1 MENGPVLPPVAGG
14 QPQPAFSSQYG
25 GAPPMQMQSS
35 YGAGGVQH
43 QVMDCAKAFV
53 GKIIGR
59 GGEVI
64 TMIQQRSGAKVQIDQ
79 NVAEGKKK
87 NSC

>member
-1 MENGPVLPPVAGG
+1 MMIHVLRRHALFPRREDKIVDKVTSNAIPL
-14 QPQPAFSSQYG
+14 QLFINN
-25 GAPPMQMQSS
+25 
-35 YGAGGVQH
+35 
-43 QVMDCAKAFV
+43 V

-79 NVAEGKKK
+79 NVPEGK
-87 NSC
+87 N

>member
-1 MENGPVLPPVAGG
+1 MIGI
-14 QPQPAFSSQYG
+14 
-25 GAPPMQMQSS
+25 
-35 YGAGGVQH
+35 QH

-79 NVAEGKKK
+79 NVAEGKIFSKITQRSR
-87 NSC
+87 NLFLLQHIFILQQHIFFSCFQN

>member
-1 MENGPVLPPVAGG
+1 MVGI
-14 QPQPAFSSQYG
+14 
-25 GAPPMQMQSS
+25 
-35 YGAGGVQH
+35 QH

-79 NVAEGKKK
+79 NVAEGETFIYITKRSPKSSMSFFCLYC
-87 NSC
+87 NIFYFLFFCFQN

>member
-1 MENGPVLPPVAGG
+1 MNSNPNHLVII
-14 QPQPAFSSQYG
+14 
-25 GAPPMQMQSS
+25 
-35 YGAGGVQH
+35 
-43 QVMDCAKAFV
+43 DI

-79 NVAEGKKK
+79 NVPEGEF
-87 NSC
+87 NMHVTHNNMISQLSI

>member
-1 MENGPVLPPVAGG
+1 
-14 QPQPAFSSQYG
+14 
-25 GAPPMQMQSS
+25 MQSVLVLLCLYKLLS
-35 YGAGGVQH
+35 PIYY
-43 QVMDCAKAFV
+43 CSFFS

-79 NVAEGKKK
+79 NVPEG
-87 NSC
+87 N

>member
-1 MENGPVLPPVAGG
+1 MLYISRRHALFPRWEDKIVDEITSNATPL
-14 QPQPAFSSQYG
+14 QLFIN
-25 GAPPMQMQSS
+25 
-35 YGAGGVQH
+35 
-43 QVMDCAKAFV
+43 CV

-79 NVAEGKKK
+79 NVPEGK
-87 NSC
+87 N